1 MTDKNPT
8 PPAMPIPDCSDFL
21 LRYQA
26 FEARAAEL
34 HPANKTAL
42 FAVLRDAGI
51 TGIHVHFDGY
61 GDSGQI
67 EGVTAF
73 GADGTECPLPDRP
86 VSIRKIYFGQ
96 DEPEVLSEPLAE
108 AIETLAYAF
117 LESTH
122 GGWENNEG
130 AYGEFLFDVAAGTI
144 TLDYKERIESVEDYS
159 HEF

>member
-1 MTDKNPT
+1 MTDENPT
-8 PPAMPIPDCSDFL
+8 PPATPIPASADFL
-21 LRYQA
+21 SRYRA

-34 HPANKTAL
+34 HPANKAAL

-73 GADGTECPLPDRP
+73 GADGTECPLPDLP
-86 VSIRKIYFGQ
+86 VTIRKIYFGQ
-96 DEPEVLSEPLAE
+96 DKPETLSEPLAE

-130 AYGEFLFDVAAGTI
+130 AYGEFVFDVEAGTI
-144 TLDYKERIESVEDYS
+144 TLDYNERIETSEHYS
-159 HEF
+159 YEF